1 MRIHS
6 ISLAAALALAGC
18 ATTGPGHEVAPPSIL
33 GDWSLDG
40 PAPQPTVTFAKD
52 GAVSGR
58 VACNTF
64 FGGYTQDGEVVRLR
78 HLNMT
83 LVGCAGQAAVENH
96 ARPLLGARSARII
109 AGDARHIRLSAG
121 GREYRL
127 TAR

>member
-1 MRIHS
+1 MRFHC

-18 ATTGPGHEVAPPSIL
+18 ATGPGAEVVPPSIV

-40 PAPQPTVTFAKD
+40 PSPQPTITFGKD
-52 GAVSGR
+52 GVVSGR
-58 VACNTF
+58 VACNAF
-64 FGGYTQDGEVVRLR
+64 SGRYTQDGEVVRLR

-83 LVGCAGQAAVENH
+83 QVGCAGQAAVEDH
-96 ARPLLGARSARII
+96 ARPLLGASSARIV
-109 AGDARHIRLSAG
+109 AGDARHIRFSAG